1 MSSPAEHYLD
11 GPSEGPVVPQ
21 LPPICNT
28 CGRVDLQ
35 DIYSSLR
42 VLQSLVANVM
52 PARRPCNA
60 HAGMVHPS
68 QPRSNVC
75 SCRPL
80 PESTPIRPD
89 NPPRGRSVSSRRAH
103 SAAGQGLLA
112 SLSPGALCTC
122 EHFDQRPRAYPKL
135 NHNRGAH
142 SQGPIAVHDHAG
154 AAPMGKLRPQS
165 KKPRPSPDGRKPDMD
180 YGNPSLGHSSQV
192 CAQKE
197 VTTLMMRHI
206 PNRYSQSEL
215 IQEVTATGFGGTFDF
230 FYLPMDH
237 STRANFG
244 YCFINFTTP
253 AVASLFTHV
262 FSGKQ
267 LKMSTS
273 RKIIE
278 IVPAKLQ
285 GFDANLL
292 HYSKKAV
299 SSDSEEE
306 FRPLFLVDGYR
317 LSFSRVP
324 LRQSREM
331 GKQSSRQRSACPG
344 KIIDEDTHTHLA
356 QDIEAILRNACK
368 LAGVDKTEGE
378 GKVLEASYAPY
389 VFDGG
394 PEGLCWMEGPD
405 QVVESSPIAAPI
417 SSPIPSPDFPIFLD
431 NDPRLT
437 IVDGIPAPI
446 PDM

>member
-28 CGRVDLQ
+28 CGRVGLQ

-122 EHFDQRPRAYPKL
+122 EHFDRRPRAYPRL

-154 AAPMGKLRPQS
+154 AAPMRKLRLPVEEAATLTRW
-165 KKPRPSPDGRKPDMD
+165 KEAGYGLREPSVGAFIA
-180 YGNPSLGHSSQV
+180 SLCSEGGHD
-192 CAQKE
+192 
-197 VTTLMMRHI
+197 I
-206 PNRYSQSEL
+206 DDSEL

-431 NDPRLT
+431 NQSRLT

>member
-1 MSSPAEHYLD
+1 
-11 GPSEGPVVPQ
+11 
-21 LPPICNT
+21 
-28 CGRVDLQ
+28 
-35 DIYSSLR
+35 
-42 VLQSLVANVM
+42 M
-52 PARRPCNA
+52 PARRPCDA
-60 HAGMVHPS
+60 HAGMVQPS
-68 QPRSNVC
+68 RPPPPPSNG
-75 SCRPL
+75 P
-80 PESTPIRPD
+80 T
-89 NPPRGRSVSSRRAH
+89 
-103 SAAGQGLLA
+103 
-112 SLSPGALCTC
+112 AL
-122 EHFDQRPRAYPKL
+122 
-135 NHNRGAH
+135 
-142 SQGPIAVHDHAG
+142 HDHAG
-154 AAPMGKLRPQS
+154 AGPMRKLRPQS
-165 KKPRPSPDGRKPDMD
+165 KKPRPSPDERKPDMD
-180 YGNPSLGHSSQV
+180 SRSPPLAHSPEV

-215 IQEVTATGFGGTFDF
+215 IEEVTAAGFGGTFDF

-262 FSGKQ
+262 LSGKQ

-344 KIIDEDTHTHLA
+344 KKIEEDTHTHVA

-368 LAGVDKTEGE
+368 LAGVNKPLSE

-389 VFDGG
+389 VFDDGG
-394 PEGLCWMEGPD
+394 AEGLCWMEGPD
-405 QVVESSPIAAPI
+405 QVAESSPIAAPI
-417 SSPIPSPDFPIFLD
+417 SSPDFPIFLD
-431 NDPRLT
+431 NHPRLT
-437 IVDGIPAPI
+437 IVDGIAAPI
-446 PDM
+446 LDM

>member
-1 MSSPAEHYLD
+1 MSSTAEHYLD
-11 GPSEGPVVPQ
+11 GASEGPALTQ
-21 LPPICNT
+21 LPSICGT

-52 PARRPCNA
+52 PARRPCDA
-60 HAGMVHPS
+60 HAGMVQPS
-68 QPRSNVC
+68 PPPPPPPPSNVC

-80 PESTPIRPD
+80 LESTRTRPISA
-89 NPPRGRSVSSRRAH
+89 RGRS
-103 SAAGQGLLA
+103 
-112 SLSPGALCTC
+112 
-122 EHFDQRPRAYPKL
+122 
-135 NHNRGAH
+135 
-142 SQGPIAVHDHAG
+142 
-154 AAPMGKLRPQS
+154 
-165 KKPRPSPDGRKPDMD
+165 D
-180 YGNPSLGHSSQV
+180 YGNPSLGHSPQV

-215 IQEVTATGFGGTFDF
+215 IEEVTATGFGGTFDF
-230 FYLPMDH
+230 YLPMDH
-237 STRANFG
+237 STRAIFG

-344 KIIDEDTHTHLA
+344 KKIEEDTHTHLA

-368 LAGVDKTEGE
+368 LAGVDKTGGE
-378 GKVLEASYAPY
+378 GKMLEASYDPY

-394 PEGLCWMEGPD
+394 PGGLCWMEGPD
-405 QVVESSPIAAPI
+405 QVLESSPIAAPI
-417 SSPIPSPDFPIFLD
+417 SSPIPSPDFPILLD
-431 NDPRLT
+431 NHPRLT
-437 IVDGIPAPI
+437 IG
-446 PDM
+446 DM

>member
-1 MSSPAEHYLD
+1 MFRVNA
-11 GPSEGPVVPQ
+11 V
-21 LPPICNT
+21 T
-28 CGRVDLQ
+28 CCA
-35 DIYSSLR
+35 S
-42 VLQSLVANVM
+42 
-52 PARRPCNA
+52 
-60 HAGMVHPS
+60 
-68 QPRSNVC
+68 
-75 SCRPL
+75 
-80 PESTPIRPD
+80 
-89 NPPRGRSVSSRRAH
+89 
-103 SAAGQGLLA
+103 SAAGRGLLA
-112 SLSPGALCTC
+112 NVAPGALCTC
-122 EHFDQRPRAYPKL
+122 EQIDQRPRAHAKL

-142 SQGPIAVHDHAG
+142 SQGPTALHDHAG
-154 AAPMGKLRPQS
+154 AGPMRKLRPPS
-165 KKPRPSPDGRKPDMD
+165 KKPRPSPDERKPDMD
-180 YGNPSLGHSSQV
+180 YRNPPLAHSPQV

-215 IQEVTATGFGGTFDF
+215 IEEVTAAGFGGTFDF

-331 GKQSSRQRSACPG
+331 GKHSSRQRSACSG
-344 KIIDEDTHTHLA
+344 KRSDEDTHTHLA

-368 LAGVDKTEGE
+368 LAGMDKTEGE
-378 GKVLEASYAPY
+378 EKALEAPPYAPY
-389 VFDGG
+389 VFESGG
-394 PEGLCWMEGPD
+394 AEGLCWMEGPE
-405 QVVESSPIAAPI
+405 QVVESSPIAAPV

-431 NDPRLT
+431 NHPRLT
-437 IVDGIPAPI
+437 IVDGSPAPI
-446 PDM
+446 LDM